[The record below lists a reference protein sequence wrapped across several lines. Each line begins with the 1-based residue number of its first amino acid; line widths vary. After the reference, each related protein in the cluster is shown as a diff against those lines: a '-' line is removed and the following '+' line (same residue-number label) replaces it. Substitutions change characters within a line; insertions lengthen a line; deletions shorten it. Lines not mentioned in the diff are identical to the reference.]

1 MILYYKKRG
10 KSEYLRMKDLGETAY
25 AEPKGHAK
33 TLRQKYRIWTILRK
47 AFICTIGA
55 NRGLSL

>member
-33 TLRQKYRIWTILRK
+33 TLRQKYRIWTIL
-47 AFICTIGA
+47 
-55 NRGLSL
+55 